1 MTASVR
7 TSSDPV
13 YRPSSDAQTADVSI
27 RASWS
32 PAARIAFR
40 VCFVYFGLYVIATQ
54 MLQGMLVIPGLGL
67 PNLGHKPPLLQ
78 VTVWFGQHVLGIA
91 KPYDP
96 AISGSGDRIFDW
108 VQLCTLLTIALLAA
122 AVWSYVAQRRT
133 NHERLYRWFRIFI
146 RLAVG
151 TSFLSYGF
159 AKIIPLQMSNQL
171 SRLVEPYGNFSMMGV
186 LWASIGSSPAYEAFT
201 GLAEIGAGTLLL
213 IPATA
218 RVGAFV
224 GLMDAVAVFMLNMTY
239 DVPVKLFSFHLVLMS
254 LFLIAPTASTMWDLF
269 IRNRE
274 ARIPPEPSVGA
285 TRRARHRV
293 VIAQVAFALYILA
306 LQVHADDK
314 AWGRYGPGRP
324 KSPLYGI
331 WDVRAMTVGGVDR
344 QPLLTDSKRFRRAIF
359 DSPQVVGLQLMNDQF
374 QYLRSTFDT
383 TAHTLTLVTG
393 MDTTKKSVLTYRRP
407 DRAHLV
413 LDGTLSGRP
422 THLEL
427 QYRNPATFVQ
437 RSHGFNWV
445 QEFPYNR

>member
-27 RASWS
+27 RAYWS
-32 PAARIAFR
+32 PATRFAFR
-40 VCFVYFGLYVIATQ
+40 VCFVYFGLYVITTQ
-54 MLQGMLVIPGLGL
+54 MLQGMLVIPGLNL
-67 PNLGHKPPLLQ
+67 PNLGVKPPFLP
-78 VTVWFGQHVLGIA
+78 VAVWFGHHLLGIA

-96 AISGSGDRIFDW
+96 TPSGSGDRMFDW
-108 VQLCTLLTIALLAA
+108 VQLYTFLTIAVLAA
-122 AVWSYVAQRRT
+122 TVWSYLARERT
-133 NHERLYRWFRIFI
+133 NHERLYRWFRVFI

-151 TSFLSYGF
+151 TSFLTYGF
-159 AKIIPLQMSNQL
+159 AKIVPLQMPNQL

-186 LWASIGSSPAYEAFT
+186 LWASIGSSTAYEAFT

-213 IPATA
+213 IPSTA
-218 RVGAFV
+218 RAGAFV
-224 GLMDAVAVFMLNMTY
+224 ALMDATAIFMLNMTY
-239 DVPVKLFSFHLVLMS
+239 DVPVKLFAFHLVLMS

-274 ARIPPEPSVGA
+274 GRIPPEASLGRTP
-285 TRRARHRV
+285 RARRRV
-293 VIAQVAFALYILA
+293 VVAQVVFALYILA
-306 LQVHADDK
+306 LQVHADYK

-331 WDVRAMTVGGVDR
+331 WDVRVMSVGGVDR
-344 QPLLTDSKRFRRAIF
+344 PPLLTDSKRFRRAIF
-359 DSPQVVGLQLMNDQF
+359 DNPQAVGLQLMNDQF

-383 TAHTLTLVTG
+383 TAHTITLVTG

-422 THLEL
+422 AHLEL

-437 RSHGFNWV
+437 RSHGFNLV
-445 QEFPYNR
+445 QNYPYNR

>member
-1 MTASVR
+1 MTTTVR

-13 YRPSSDAQTADVSI
+13 YRPSSDAPSVDVSTDVY
-27 RASWS
+27 WS
-32 PAARIAFR
+32 PATRIAFR

-54 MLQGMLVIPGLGL
+54 MLQGMLRIPGPGL

-78 VTVWFGQHVLGIA
+78 ITVWFGQRVLGIA

-96 AISGSGDRIFDW
+96 MISGSGDRIFDW
-108 VQLCTLLTIALLAA
+108 VQSCTLLTIALLAA
-122 AVWSYVAQRRT
+122 AVWSYVAQQRT

-159 AKIIPLQMSNQL
+159 AKVIPLQMPNQL

-186 LWASIGSSPAYEAFT
+186 LWASIGSSTAYEAFT

-218 RVGAFV
+218 RAGAFI
-224 GLMDAVAVFMLNMTY
+224 GLMDATAIFMLNMTY

-254 LFLIAPTASTMWDLF
+254 LFLIAPIAPALWDLF

-274 ARIPPEPSVGA
+274 ARIPPEPSLGR
-285 TRRARHRV
+285 TPRARRRV
-293 VIAQVAFALYILA
+293 VAAQVVFALYILA
-306 LQVHADDK
+306 LEVNGDYKGWHQ
-314 AWGRYGPGRP
+314 YGAGAP
-324 KSPLYGI
+324 KSPFYGI
-331 WDVRAMTVGGVDR
+331 WDVHTMTVDGVEHP
-344 QPLLTDSKRFRRAIF
+344 PLLTDAGRIRR
-359 DSPQVVGLQLMNDQF
+359 VVFEGAQYARLQQMNDQF
-374 QYLRSTFDT
+374 QYASAKVDT
-383 TAHTLTLVTG
+383 VAHTLTLVTG
-393 MDTTKKSVLTYRRP
+393 IDTTKKSVLTYQHP

-413 LDGTLSGRP
+413 LDGTFRGHP
-422 THLEL
+422 AHLEL
-427 QYRNPATFVQ
+427 LYRNPTTFVQ